1 MGIVYNLVGI
11 MTAIFVG
18 VCSLWMFFD
27 TFANKALKEAQAQ
40 LLREQAALVAS
51 QRNLVDAQAAITWAQ
66 AHMWEA
72 LSIVAVPATII
83 AGVIGCILL
92 GVLAYVVVRT
102 VPLWVQLLN
111 LKIQKAQL
119 ALENPKVNAM
129 PRPQRSFAT
138 PVDDSQVIIV
148 DGRTRVPVEQ
158 TDEGL
163 YRPISLPPGKRQL
176 AAPTPP
182 QLRDR

>member
-1 MGIVYNLVGI
+1 MGIVYNLVGL

-27 TFANKALKEAQAQ
+27 SFANKALKEAQAH

-72 LSIVAVPATII
+72 FSIVAVPATII
-83 AGVIGCILL
+83 AGVIVCVLL

-102 VPLWVQLLN
+102 VPLWVTLLN
-111 LKIQKAQL
+111 LRIQKAQL
-119 ALENPKVNAM
+119 ALQNQQTKQM
-129 PRPQRSFAT
+129 PRPQRRIGQTA
-138 PVDDSQVIIV
+138 VDDPTVIILQ
-148 DGRTRVPVEQ
+148 DGTELVPVQ
-158 TDEGL
+158 RTVHGT
-163 YRPISLPPGKRQL
+163 YTVTTPPPPKKL
-176 AAPTPP
+176 AAPTR